1 MTFVIGTLQPQFKSE
16 HIQVKWNK
24 ITRDMCKSD
33 NIFQGSTLFKW
44 ILKIISQSLSF
55 WGKMYFIQFHFLNV

>member
-1 MTFVIGTLQPQFKSE
+1 MTFVIGTLESQFKSE

-33 NIFQGSTLFKW
+33 NIFQGNTLFKW
-44 ILKIISQSLSF
+44 ILKISS
-55 WGKMYFIQFHFLNV
+55 K